1 MSKVKSRHVEMQATD
16 ATTFKQTS
24 EGTEPS
30 TSTSSI
36 NPSNSTVT
44 DLTSPT
50 TSNPS
55 TPSFWDENSTTIIIV
70 ICIAIVLLILSVIL
84 MALFVKWK
92 EKRRTEGN
100 YNPSR
105 AEKYENQK
113 NKVVFSIPLPT
124 PERLI

>member
-16 ATTFKQTS
+16 ATTFKETTD
-24 EGTEPS
+24 GTKPS
-30 TSTSSI
+30 TTTSSI
-36 NPSNSTVT
+36 YSSISTVT
-44 DLTSPT
+44 NSTSAT
-50 TSNPS
+50 TSNPDEE
-55 TPSFWDENSTTIIIV
+55 SFWEEYRTTIIIV
-70 ICIAIVLLILSVIL
+70 ICIAIVLLILLVIL

-105 AEKYENQK
+105 AEKYQNQK

>member
-16 ATTFKQTS
+16 ATTLEQTTN
-24 EGTEPS
+24 GTEPS
-30 TSTSSI
+30 TFTSSI
-36 NPSNSTVT
+36 FPSNSTVT
-44 DLTSPT
+44 NSP
-50 TSNPS
+50 SP
-55 TPSFWDENSTTIIIV
+55 TPSFWDENGITIIIV
-70 ICIAIVLLILSVIL
+70 ICVAIVLLILLVIL
-84 MALFVKWK
+84 IALFVKWK

-113 NKVVFSIPLPT
+113 NKMVFSIPLPT

>member
-1 MSKVKSRHVEMQATD
+1 MSKVIVRHVEMQATD
-16 ATTFKQTS
+16 ATAFKQTTK
-24 EGTEPS
+24 GTEPS

-44 DLTSPT
+44 DSPSPT
-50 TSNPS
+50 TS

-70 ICIAIVLLILSVIL
+70 ICIAIVLLILLVIL

>member
-1 MSKVKSRHVEMQATD
+1 MSKVIGRHVEMQATD
-16 ATTFKQTS
+16 ATTFKQTTK
-24 EGTEPS
+24 ETEPS

-44 DLTSPT
+44 DSPSPT
-50 TSNPS
+50 TS

-70 ICIAIVLLILSVIL
+70 ICIAIVLLILLVIL